1 MAQASPGSTYT
12 VQPGDSLFSI
22 AQQAYGNGNQW
33 QRIYDANKQVIG
45 DDPCAAEWHIQ
56 FRGQICG
63 GGCAFVDPGED
74 LQIDCRAQGGGCN
87 QGIPSSRLHSEL
99 MAMVTNGTKSTMRT
113 NR

>member
-45 DDPCAAEWHIQ
+45 DDPNLI
-56 FRGQICG
+56 R
-63 GGCAFVDPGED
+63 PGEVLYIPELIPTPGSNYTVQPGD
-74 LQIDCRAQGGGCN
+74 SLFSIAQRACGDGN
-87 QGIPSSRLHSEL
+87 QWHTIYHANRHVIGNAPTLI
-99 MAMVTNGTKSTMRT
+99 RT
-113 NR
+113 EE